1 MHKLLYTLAVTVG
14 LCCIMAATACLTS
27 CSNTYEVRGSSSIS
41 TLDGSKLYL
50 KAIKNNE
57 LKKIDSCDVIH
68 GQFEFSGVLDTV
80 RMATL
85 FMDEQSILPIVL
97 EDGDITIKIDNINQH
112 VSGSPLNDIL
122 YEFLGKHKQLNNRHS
137 ELVHKHSQ
145 MLLDGMDEMEANQRI
160 AAESAQIAKEVDQ
173 LIMDYI
179 SDNFDNVLGPGIF
192 MMITNGY
199 QYPILTPQIEHIMSK
214 ATEKFKNDPYVKD
227 YYQTATENEE
237 RMLESGMPAEPQAD
251 STSVK

>member
-1 MHKLLYTLAVTVG
+1 
-14 LCCIMAATACLTS
+14 
-27 CSNTYEVRGSSSIS
+27 
-41 TLDGSKLYL
+41 
-50 KAIKNNE
+50 
-57 LKKIDSCDVIH
+57 
-68 GQFEFSGVLDTV
+68 
-80 RMATL
+80 
-85 FMDEQSILPIVL
+85 
-97 EDGDITIKIDNINQH
+97 
-112 VSGSPLNDIL
+112 
-122 YEFLGKHKQLNNRHS
+122 
-137 ELVHKHSQ
+137 
-145 MLLDGMDEMEANQRI
+145 MEANQRI